1 MNPIVTFEM
10 ENGKIFKAELYPD
23 KAPNTVNNF
32 LSLVNKGYYDGIIFH
47 RVIAGFMIQGGDPK
61 GTGMGGAG
69 YHIKGEFSA
78 NGFKGND
85 ISHVRGVLSMARAM
99 APDSA
104 SSQFFVMHEDAEY
117 LDGQYAGFGRIIEGM
132 DVVDEIANVKT
143 DWHDKPYE
151 EQKMKKVTA
160 DTFGICYGEPEKV

>member
-1 MNPIVTFEM
+1 
-10 ENGKIFKAELYPD
+10 
-23 KAPNTVNNF
+23 
-32 LSLVNKGYYDGIIFH
+32 
-47 RVIAGFMIQGGDPK
+47 
-61 GTGMGGAG
+61 
-69 YHIKGEFSA
+69 
-78 NGFKGND
+78 
-85 ISHVRGVLSMARAM
+85 MARAM